1 MSMSPLNERV
11 VAPDVTA
18 VPTDAPGLR
27 WRPAVVDD
35 VDAVTALYKRMA
47 KADHPQWSETR
58 EEVASEFGHPWVDL
72 ARDSLLAETAGGELV
87 AFGQVVLPPAQETL
101 VRSIL
106 FGGVDPAHRGRTI
119 GRQLLGWQYSRAL
132 QQLAASAKPLPGWV
146 MAYTDERNQT
156 AQHLYER
163 FELTPAR
170 YFVQLERVVADPID
184 QVALPDGVSIVPY
197 VPDMSEAVRRAK
209 NAAFQDHWGSQPST
223 KEQWQRMLLDLPSFR
238 PDLSF
243 VAVVQGEVIGLV
255 ISEVFEHDWEAQGFR
270 SGYISLVGVV
280 REWRR
285 RGIAPAL
292 LGRVLE
298 SYRAAW
304 FDKAQ
309 LDVDTDNPTGA
320 LRLYTGMGFTPTTRE
335 VSHTRV
341 F

>member
-11 VAPDVTA
+11 VAPEVA
-18 VPTDAPGLR
+18 VRPTDSSGLR
-27 WRPAVVDD
+27 WRPASIDD
-35 VDAVTALYKRMA
+35 VDEVTALYKRMA
-47 KADHPQWSETR
+47 NADHPAWSETR
-58 EEVASEFGHPWVDL
+58 DEVAAEFGHPWVDL
-72 ARDSLLAETAGGELV
+72 TQDSLLAHSEDGELV
-87 AFGQVVLPPAQETL
+87 AFGQVIRPPAQETL

-132 QQLAASAKPLPGWV
+132 QQLASSDKPLPGWV
-146 MAYTDERNQT
+146 MAHADERNQG
-156 AQHLYER
+156 AQRLYRR

-170 YFVQLERVVADPID
+170 YFVKLERDVADPIE
-184 QVALPDGVSIVPY
+184 QVGVPDGVSIVPY
-197 VPDMSEAVRRAK
+197 APDLSEAVRRAK
-209 NAAFQDHWGSQPST
+209 NAAFQDHWGSQPAT
-223 KEQWQRMLLDLPSFR
+223 EEQWRRDLDLPVFR

-243 VAVVQGEVIGLV
+243 VAVVQGEVVGLV
-255 ISEVFEHDWEAQGFR
+255 ISEVYEDDWEAQGFR

-280 REWRR
+280 RDWRR

-298 SYRAAW
+298 AYREVW
-304 FDKAQ
+304 LEKAI

-320 LRLYTGMGFTPTTRE
+320 LRLYTGMGFSPTTRE

>member
-11 VAPDVTA
+11 AAPEETA

-27 WRPAVVDD
+27 WRAASTDD

-47 KADHPQWSETR
+47 AADHPAWAETR
-58 EEVASEFGHPWVDL
+58 DEVAAEFGHSWVDL
-72 ARDSLLAETAGGELV
+72 SQDTLLAESSDGELV
-87 AFGQVVLPPAQETL
+87 AFGQVIRPPAAETL

-132 QQLAASAKPLPGWV
+132 QQLAASDKPLPGWV
-146 MAYTDERNQT
+146 MAYTDDRNQG
-156 AQHLYER
+156 AQRLYQR

-170 YFVQLERVVADPID
+170 YFVKLEREVADAID
-184 QVALPDGVSIVPY
+184 QVGLPDGVSIVPY
-197 VPDMSEAVRRAK
+197 APDMSEAVRHAK
-209 NAAFQDHWGSQPST
+209 NDAFRDHWGSQPT
-223 KEQWQRMLLDLPSFR
+223 TEEQWRRDLDLPTFR

-243 VAVVQGEVIGLV
+243 VAVVQGQVVGLV
-255 ISEVFEHDWEAQGFR
+255 MSDVYEDDWEAQGYR

-298 SYRAAW
+298 AYRAAW

-309 LDVDTDNPTGA
+309 LDVDTDNPSGA
-320 LRLYTGMGFTPTTRE
+320 LRLYTGMGFSPTTRE